1 MKNQKGITL
10 VSLVIYIIVL
20 MIVLSILSVI
30 SKMFFNNLNYVTDMG
45 KYISEFNKFNMYFI
59 DDVKKN
65 SDILKINKDNT
76 QIIFQDG
83 TIYTFVDNSIYR
95 NNIKI
100 CKNILSCN
108 FQEKEEFI
116 NNINKKIIKVTMNI
130 YGLNIPTSNDY
141 VLKYW

>member
-1 MKNQKGITL
+1 MNNQKGITL

-83 TIYTFVDNSIYR
+83 KIYTFVDNSIYR

-100 CKNILSCN
+100 MIQIKEKIKKNS
-108 FQEKEEFI
+108 
-116 NNINKKIIKVTMNI
+116 KK
-130 YGLNIPTSNDY
+130 YF
-141 VLKYW
+141 